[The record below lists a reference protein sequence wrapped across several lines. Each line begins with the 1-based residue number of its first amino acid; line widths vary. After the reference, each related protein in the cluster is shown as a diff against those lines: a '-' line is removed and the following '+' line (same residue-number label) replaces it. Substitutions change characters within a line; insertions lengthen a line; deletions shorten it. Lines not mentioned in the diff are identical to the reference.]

1 MNQAGQQFGGAMAN
15 AGAGLGMAG
24 GGAVGTKGQVRNP
37 ITVTLISLVCSFYML
52 YWFYFQVLPE
62 LKTYLGKSDQEVNP
76 MKDLILGMVTCGIWY
91 ILTVMK
97 MGKLI
102 QEAQARAGRPNP
114 EDKST
119 IFLIVAFVF
128 APALPFLMQTE
139 LNKIWDPSLN

>member
-1 MNQAGQQFGGAMAN
+1 MNQAGQQFGGAMAG
-15 AGAGLGMAG
+15 AGVGLGMAG

-37 ITVTLISLVCSFYML
+37 IMVTLISLVCSFYML

-97 MGKLI
+97 TGKLI